1 MHREEER
8 KEGDV
13 GRNPGWHYL
22 SLRSHVVIS
31 EAQHHPHLS
40 QSLSILLKLIGFVF
54 LALSVQKS
62 LLIGQKENFPRN
74 CITKSVLF
82 LDVKK
87 ILLIAGIYKT
97 WVI

>member
-8 KEGDV
+8 KEGNV

-62 LLIGQKENFPRN
+62 LRIGQKENFPRN

-82 LDVKK
+82 LAVKK
-87 ILLIAGIYKT
+87 KSF
-97 WVI
+97 